1 LFKIITMRKRVLMF
15 CLFVTIFSKAQEFSL
30 PKLNYSFTSLEP
42 VIDSVTM
49 RVHYTKHHQGYVT
62 NLNNALKNQPQKS
75 IDSILMSVSKYP
87 IAVRNNAGGHF
98 NHSLFWECLT
108 PGGKELKGDLLQ
120 EITKTYGSLDSLQK
134 LMTAQGTTLFGSGW
148 VWLIVNKDNKLQVIT
163 SINQDNPIMDLA
175 PIQGTPILGI
185 DVWEHAYYLKY
196 QNKRADY
203 LKNIWK
209 IINWEFVSTK
219 YIDQTKKWK
228 K

>member
-1 LFKIITMRKRVLMF
+1 MRKRVLIL

-62 NLNNALKNQPQKS
+62 NLNNALKSQSQKS
-75 IDSILMSVSKYP
+75 LDSILMSVSKYP
-87 IAVRNNAGGHF
+87 TAVRNNAGGHF
-98 NHSLFWECLT
+98 NHTLFWECLT

-134 LMTAQGTTLFGSGW
+134 LMTTQGTTLFGSGW

-209 IINWEFVSTK
+209 IINWEFVSAK
-219 YIDQTKKWK
+219 YLDQTKKWK

>member
-1 LFKIITMRKRVLMF
+1 MYKLVLIL

-62 NLNNALKNQPQKS
+62 NLNNALKSQPQKS
-75 IDSILMSVSKYP
+75 LDSILMSVSKYP
-87 IAVRNNAGGHF
+87 TAVRNNAGGHF
-98 NHSLFWECLT
+98 NHTLFWECLT

-134 LMTAQGTTLFGSGW
+134 LMTTQGTTLFGSGW
-148 VWLIVNKDNKLQVIT
+148 VWLIVNKENKLQVIT

-175 PIQGTPILGI
+175 LIQGAPILGI

-209 IINWEFVSTK
+209 IINWEFVSAK
-219 YIDQTKKWK
+219 YLDQTKKWK

>member
-1 LFKIITMRKRVLMF
+1 MRKRVLIL

-62 NLNNALKNQPQKS
+62 NLNNALKNQPKKS
-75 IDSILMSVSKYP
+75 LDSILMNVSKYP
-87 IAVRNNAGGHF
+87 TAVRNNAGGHF
-98 NHSLFWECLT
+98 NHTLFWECLT

-134 LMTAQGTTLFGSGW
+134 LMTTQGTTLFGSGW

>member
-1 LFKIITMRKRVLMF
+1 MYKLVLIL
-15 CLFVTIFSKAQEFSL
+15 CLFVSIFSKAQEFSL

-87 IAVRNNAGGHF
+87 TAVRNNAGGHI
-98 NHSLFWECLT
+98 NHTLFWECLT
-108 PGGKELKGDLLQ
+108 PGGRELKGDLLQ

-134 LMTAQGTTLFGSGW
+134 LMTVQGTTLFGSGW

-209 IINWEFVSTK
+209 IINWEFVSEK
-219 YIDQTKKWK
+219 YLDQTKKWK

>member
-1 LFKIITMRKRVLMF
+1 MYKLVLIL

-49 RVHYTKHHQGYVT
+49 RVHYTKHHQGYVI
-62 NLNNALKNQPQKS
+62 NLNNALKSQPQKS
-75 IDSILMSVSKYP
+75 LDSILMSVSKYP
-87 IAVRNNAGGHF
+87 TAVRNNAGGHF
-98 NHSLFWECLT
+98 NHTLFWECLT
-108 PGGKELKGDLLQ
+108 PGGRELKGDLLQ

-134 LMTAQGTTLFGSGW
+134 LMTTQGTTLFGSGW
-148 VWLIVNKDNKLQVIT
+148 VWLIVNKENKLQVIT

-175 PIQGTPILGI
+175 PIQGAPILGI

-209 IINWEFVSTK
+209 IINWEFVSAK
-219 YIDQTKKWK
+219 YLDQTKKWK

>member
-1 LFKIITMRKRVLMF
+1 MRKRVLIL
-15 CLFVTIFSKAQEFSL
+15 CLFVSIFSKAQEFSL

-75 IDSILMSVSKYP
+75 LDSILMSVSKYP
-87 IAVRNNAGGHF
+87 TAVRNNAGGHF
-98 NHSLFWECLT
+98 NHTLFWECLT

-185 DVWEHAYYLKY
+185 DVWEHAYYLNY

-209 IINWEFVSTK
+209 IINWELVSTK
-219 YIDQTKKWK
+219 YLDQTKKWK

>member
-1 LFKIITMRKRVLMF
+1 
-15 CLFVTIFSKAQEFSL
+15 
-30 PKLNYSFTSLEP
+30 
-42 VIDSVTM
+42 
-49 RVHYTKHHQGYVT
+49 
-62 NLNNALKNQPQKS
+62 
-75 IDSILMSVSKYP
+75 MSVSKYP
-87 IAVRNNAGGHF
+87 TAVRNNAGGHF

-108 PGGKELKGDLLQ
+108 PGGKELKGDLFQ

-175 PIQGTPILGI
+175 TIQGTPILGI

-209 IINWEFVSTK
+209 IINWEFVSAK
-219 YIDQTKKWK
+219 YLDQTKKWK

>member
-1 LFKIITMRKRVLMF
+1 MRKLVLMF

-30 PKLNYSFTSLEP
+30 HKLNYSFTSLEP

-62 NLNNALKNQPQKS
+62 NLNNALNNQPQKS

-87 IAVRNNAGGHF
+87 TAVRNNAGGHF
-98 NHSLFWECLT
+98 NHTLFWECLI

-134 LMTAQGTTLFGSGW
+134 LMIAQGTTLFGSGW
-148 VWLIVNKDNKLQVIT
+148 VWLIVNKENKLQVIT

-219 YIDQTKKWK
+219 YLDQTKKWK

>member
-1 LFKIITMRKRVLMF
+1 MFKIITMRKRVLMF

>member
-1 LFKIITMRKRVLMF
+1 MYKLVLIL

-49 RVHYTKHHQGYVT
+49 RVHYTKHHQGYVI
-62 NLNNALKNQPQKS
+62 NLNNALKSQPQKS
-75 IDSILMSVSKYP
+75 LDSILMSVSKYP
-87 IAVRNNAGGHF
+87 TAVRNNAGGHF
-98 NHSLFWECLT
+98 NHTLFWECLT

-134 LMTAQGTTLFGSGW
+134 LMTTQGTTLFGSGW

-175 PIQGTPILGI
+175 PIQGAPILGI

-209 IINWEFVSTK
+209 IINWEFVSAK
-219 YIDQTKKWK
+219 YLDQTKKWK

>member
-1 LFKIITMRKRVLMF
+1 MYKLVLIL

-62 NLNNALKNQPQKS
+62 NLNNALKSQPQKS
-75 IDSILMSVSKYP
+75 LDSILMSVSKYP
-87 IAVRNNAGGHF
+87 TAVRNNAGGHF
-98 NHSLFWECLT
+98 NHTLFWECLT
-108 PGGKELKGDLLQ
+108 PGGRELKGDLLQ

-134 LMTAQGTTLFGSGW
+134 LMTAEGTTLFGSGW
-148 VWLIVNKDNKLQVIT
+148 VWLIVNKENKLQVIT

-175 PIQGTPILGI
+175 LIQGAPILGI

-209 IINWEFVSTK
+209 IINWEFVSAK
-219 YIDQTKKWK
+219 YLDQTKKWK

>member
-1 LFKIITMRKRVLMF
+1 MYKLVLIL

-62 NLNNALKNQPQKS
+62 NLNNALKSQPQKS
-75 IDSILMSVSKYP
+75 LDSILMSVSKYP
-87 IAVRNNAGGHF
+87 TAVRNNAGGHF
-98 NHSLFWECLT
+98 NHTLFWECLT
-108 PGGKELKGDLLQ
+108 PGGRELKGDLLQ

-134 LMTAQGTTLFGSGW
+134 LMTTQGTTLFGSGW

-175 PIQGTPILGI
+175 PIQGAPILGI

-209 IINWEFVSTK
+209 IINWEFVSAK
-219 YIDQTKKWK
+219 YLDQTKKWK

>member
-1 LFKIITMRKRVLMF
+1 MYKLVLIL
-15 CLFVTIFSKAQEFSL
+15 CLFVSIFSKAQEFSL

-87 IAVRNNAGGHF
+87 TAVRNNAGGHI
-98 NHSLFWECLT
+98 NHTLFWECLT
-108 PGGKELKGDLLQ
+108 PGGRELKGDLLQ

-134 LMTAQGTTLFGSGW
+134 LMTVQGTTLFGSGW

-175 PIQGTPILGI
+175 PIQGAPILGI

-209 IINWEFVSTK
+209 IINWEFVSEK
-219 YIDQTKKWK
+219 YLDQTKKWK

>member
-1 LFKIITMRKRVLMF
+1 MRKLVLIL

-30 PKLNYSFTSLEP
+30 PNLNYSFTSLEP

-75 IDSILMSVSKYP
+75 LDSILMNVSKYP
-87 IAVRNNAGGHF
+87 TAVRNNAGGHF
-98 NHSLFWECLT
+98 NHTLFWECLT

-219 YIDQTKKWK
+219 YLDQTKKWK

>member
-1 LFKIITMRKRVLMF
+1 MRKRVLIL

-62 NLNNALKNQPQKS
+62 NLNNALKSQSQKS
-75 IDSILMSVSKYP
+75 LDSILMSVSKYP
-87 IAVRNNAGGHF
+87 TAVRNNAGGHF
-98 NHSLFWECLT
+98 NHTLFWECLT

-219 YIDQTKKWK
+219 YLDQTKKWK

>member
-1 LFKIITMRKRVLMF
+1 MF
-15 CLFVTIFSKAQEFSL
+15 CLFVTFFSKAQEFSL

-62 NLNNALKNQPQKS
+62 NLNNALKSQPQKS
-75 IDSILMSVSKYP
+75 LDSILMSVSKYP
-87 IAVRNNAGGHF
+87 TAVRNNAGGHF
-98 NHSLFWECLT
+98 NHTLFWECLT

-120 EITKTYGSLDSLQK
+120 EITKTYSSLDSLQK
-134 LMTAQGTTLFGSGW
+134 LMTTQGTTLFGSGW

-175 PIQGTPILGI
+175 PIQGAPILGI

-209 IINWEFVSTK
+209 IINWEFVSAK
-219 YIDQTKKWK
+219 YLDQTKKWK

>member
-1 LFKIITMRKRVLMF
+1 MRKLVLMF
-15 CLFVTIFSKAQEFSL
+15 CLFVTFFSKAQEFSL
-30 PKLNYSFTSLEP
+30 TKLNYSFTSLEP

-62 NLNNALKNQPQKS
+62 NLNNALKNQPEKS
-75 IDSILMSVSKYP
+75 LDSILMSVSKYP

-98 NHSLFWECLT
+98 NHTLFWECLT

-219 YIDQTKKWK
+219 YLDQTKKWK

>member
-1 LFKIITMRKRVLMF
+1 MRKRVLIL

-62 NLNNALKNQPQKS
+62 NLNNALKSQSQKS
-75 IDSILMSVSKYP
+75 LDSILMSVSKYP
-87 IAVRNNAGGHF
+87 TAVRNNAGGHF
-98 NHSLFWECLT
+98 NHTLFWECLT

-134 LMTAQGTTLFGSGW
+134 LMTTQGTTLFGSGW
-148 VWLIVNKDNKLQVIT
+148 VWLIVNNDNKLQVIT

-175 PIQGTPILGI
+175 SIQGTPILGI

-219 YIDQTKKWK
+219 YLDQTKKWK

>member
-1 LFKIITMRKRVLMF
+1 MYKLVLIL

-62 NLNNALKNQPQKS
+62 NLNNALKSQPQKS
-75 IDSILMSVSKYP
+75 LDSILMSVSKYP
-87 IAVRNNAGGHF
+87 TAVRNNAGGHF
-98 NHSLFWECLT
+98 NHTLFWECLT

-134 LMTAQGTTLFGSGW
+134 LMTTQGTTLFGSGW
-148 VWLIVNKDNKLQVIT
+148 VWLIVNKENKLQVIT

-175 PIQGTPILGI
+175 PIQGAPILGI

-209 IINWEFVSTK
+209 IINWEFVSAK
-219 YIDQTKKWK
+219 YLDQTKKWK

>member
-1 LFKIITMRKRVLMF
+1 MRKRVLIL
-15 CLFVTIFSKAQEFSL
+15 CLFVSIFSKAQEFSL

-75 IDSILMSVSKYP
+75 LDSILMIVSKYP
-87 IAVRNNAGGHF
+87 TAVRNNAGGHF

-108 PGGKELKGDLLQ
+108 PGGKELKGELFQ

-209 IINWEFVSTK
+209 IINWELVSTK
-219 YIDQTKKWK
+219 YLDQTKKWK

>member
-1 LFKIITMRKRVLMF
+1 MYKLVLIL

-49 RVHYTKHHQGYVT
+49 RVHYTKHHQGYVI
-62 NLNNALKNQPQKS
+62 NLNNALKSQPQKS
-75 IDSILMSVSKYP
+75 LDSILMSVSKYP
-87 IAVRNNAGGHF
+87 TAVRNNAGGHF
-98 NHSLFWECLT
+98 NHTLFWECLT

-134 LMTAQGTTLFGSGW
+134 LMTTQGTTLFGSGW
-148 VWLIVNKDNKLQVIT
+148 VWLIVNKENKLQVIT

-175 PIQGTPILGI
+175 PIQGAPILGI

-209 IINWEFVSTK
+209 IINWEFVSAK
-219 YIDQTKKWK
+219 YLDQTKKWK

>member
-1 LFKIITMRKRVLMF
+1 MYKLVLIL

-75 IDSILMSVSKYP
+75 LDSILMSVSKYP
-87 IAVRNNAGGHF
+87 TAVRNNAGGHF
-98 NHSLFWECLT
+98 NHTLFWECLT

-134 LMTAQGTTLFGSGW
+134 IMTAQGTTLFGSGW

-219 YIDQTKKWK
+219 YLDQTKKWK

>member
-1 LFKIITMRKRVLMF
+1 MYKLVLIL

-62 NLNNALKNQPQKS
+62 NLNNALKSQPQKS
-75 IDSILMSVSKYP
+75 LDSILMSVSKYP
-87 IAVRNNAGGHF
+87 TAVRNNAGGHF
-98 NHSLFWECLT
+98 NHTLFWECLT
-108 PGGKELKGDLLQ
+108 PGGRELKGDLLQ

-134 LMTAQGTTLFGSGW
+134 LMTTQGTTLFGSGW
-148 VWLIVNKDNKLQVIT
+148 VWLIVNKENKLQVIT

-175 PIQGTPILGI
+175 PIQGAPILGI

-209 IINWEFVSTK
+209 IINWEFVSAK
-219 YIDQTKKWK
+219 YLDQTKKWK

>member
-1 LFKIITMRKRVLMF
+1 MYKLVLIL

-62 NLNNALKNQPQKS
+62 NLNNALKSQPQKS
-75 IDSILMSVSKYP
+75 LDSILMSVSKYP
-87 IAVRNNAGGHF
+87 TAVRNNAGGHF
-98 NHSLFWECLT
+98 NHTLFWECLT

-134 LMTAQGTTLFGSGW
+134 LMTTQGTTLFGSGW

-175 PIQGTPILGI
+175 PIQGAPILGI

-209 IINWEFVSTK
+209 IINWEFVSAK
-219 YIDQTKKWK
+219 YLDQTKKWK

>member
-1 LFKIITMRKRVLMF
+1 MRKRVLIL

-75 IDSILMSVSKYP
+75 LDSILMSVSKYP
-87 IAVRNNAGGHF
+87 TAVRNNAGGHF
-98 NHSLFWECLT
+98 NHTLFWECLT

-148 VWLIVNKDNKLQVIT
+148 VWLIINKDNKLQVIT

-209 IINWEFVSTK
+209 IINWEFVSAK
-219 YIDQTKKWK
+219 YSDQSKKWK